1 MKETTDRFTVL
12 TTGKPEKVITKM
24 AVPTIISMLVTAIYN
39 MADTFFVSK
48 IKDVS
53 APAAVGVVFSM
64 MALIQAVGFFFGQGS
79 GNYISRAMGKQDR
92 ESAEAMASTGFFYSF
107 FTGVLITVFGLIF
120 IEPLAL
126 LLGSTETILPYAK
139 EYLGYIL
146 LGSPFIISSFVI
158 NNQLRFQG
166 NASYA
171 MVGLVSGGI
180 LNIILDPIF
189 IFTLKMGTKG
199 AAIATV
205 LSQIFSFFL
214 LIIGTTKGENIRIK
228 LKKFSFNKKY
238 IVEIIK
244 GGLPSLSRQSITSVA
259 SIIFNWVAGGYGDFA
274 IAAIS
279 IVNRIA
285 MFINSAVIGFG
296 QGFQPF
302 CGFNYGAKNFGRVK
316 KGFIFSVKV
325 TTVFLCIMAVFGFI
339 FAPQL
344 IKLFREDTD
353 VVAFGVSMLRFQ
365 CVTFPTFGI
374 IVMANMIM
382 QNLGFVGRATLLS
395 VSRQGIFFI
404 PLVVALPLLFGQTGL
419 EATQSVAD
427 LLSAICAV
435 PLSLYVLK
443 YLKNKEITE
452 ENKR

>member
-1 MKETTDRFTVL
+1 MKETKDKFTLL
-12 TTGKPEKVITKM
+12 TTEKPERVITKM
-24 AVPTIISMLVTAIYN
+24 AIPTIISMLVTAIYN

-79 GNYISRAMGKQDR
+79 GNFISKAMGKQDNK
-92 ESAEAMASTGFFYSF
+92 SAEELASTGFFYSF
-107 FTGVLITVFGLIF
+107 FIGILITVFGLIF

-139 EYLGYIL
+139 QYLGYIL

-180 LNIILDPIF
+180 LNISLDPIF
-189 IFTLKMGTKG
+189 IFTLNMGTKG
-199 AAIATV
+199 AALATV
-205 LSQIFSFFL
+205 VSQIFSFLL
-214 LIIGTTKGENIRIK
+214 LIIGTTQGENIRIK
-228 LKKFSFNKKY
+228 IKNFSFNKRY

-259 SIIFNWVAGGYGDFA
+259 SVTLNWVAGGYGDFA

-279 IVNRIA
+279 IVTRIA

-302 CGFNYGAKNFGRVK
+302 CGFNYGAKKYQRVK
-316 KGFIFSVKV
+316 QGFIFSIKV
-325 TTVFLCIMAVFGFI
+325 TTIFLCVMAVLGFI
-339 FAPQL
+339 FAPPL
-344 IKLFREDTD
+344 IKLFREDPE
-353 VVAFGVSMLRFQ
+353 VVKIGVSLLRFQ
-365 CVTFPTFGI
+365 CLTIPTFGI

-395 VSRQGIFFI
+395 IARQGIFFI
-404 PLVVALPLLFGQTGL
+404 PLVIALPFLFGQTGL
-419 EATQSVAD
+419 EMTQAVAD
-427 LLSAICAV
+427 FLTAVCAI
-435 PLSLYVLK
+435 PFSIHISK

-452 ENKR
+452 ENKK

>member
-1 MKETTDRFTVL
+1 MQETNSKFTLL
-12 TTGKPEKVITKM
+12 TTGKVEKVITKM
-24 AVPTIISMLVTAIYN
+24 AIPTIISMLVTAIYN

-48 IKDVS
+48 IEDVS

-79 GNYISRAMGKQDR
+79 GNFISRAMGKQDKH
-92 ESAEAMASTGFFYSF
+92 SAETMASVGFFYSF
-107 FTGVLITVFGLIF
+107 FIGILIAVFGILF

-126 LLGSTETILPYAK
+126 FLGSTKTILPYAK
-139 EYLGYIL
+139 EYLSYIL

-166 NASYA
+166 NAAYA

-199 AAIATV
+199 AALATV
-205 LSQIFSFFL
+205 VSQIFSFLL
-214 LIIGTTKGENIRIK
+214 LIIGTTRGENIRIK
-228 LKKFSFNKKY
+228 IKNFSFNKKY

-259 SIIFNWVAGGYGDFA
+259 SIVLNWVAGGYGDFA

-279 IVNRIA
+279 IVTRIA

-302 CGFNYGAKNFGRVK
+302 CGFNYGAQNYERVK
-316 KGFIFSVKV
+316 KGFIFSIKV
-325 TTVFLCIMAVFGFI
+325 TTIFLSIMAVLGFI
-339 FAPQL
+339 FAPTL
-344 IKLFREDTD
+344 IKLFREDTE
-353 VVAFGVSMLRFQ
+353 VVDFGVSMLRFQ
-365 CVTFPTFGI
+365 CLTFPTFGI

-382 QNLGFVGRATLLS
+382 QNLGFVGKATLLS
-395 VSRQGIFFI
+395 IARQGIFFL
-404 PLVVALPLLFGQTGL
+404 PLVLIMPYLFGQTGL
-419 EATQSVAD
+419 ESTQSVAD
-427 LLSAICAV
+427 FLSAVCAV

-443 YLKNKEITE
+443 YLNNKQLSK
-452 ENKR
+452 ENSK

>member
-1 MKETTDRFTVL
+1 MKETKDKFTLL
-12 TTGKPEKVITKM
+12 TTEKPERVITKM
-24 AVPTIISMLVTAIYN
+24 AIPTIISMLVTAIYN

-79 GNYISRAMGKQDR
+79 GNFISRAMGKQNKK
-92 ESAEAMASTGFFYSF
+92 SAEEMASTGFFYSF
-107 FTGVLITVFGLIF
+107 FIGILITVFGLIF

-126 LLGSTETILPYAK
+126 LLGSTKTILPYAK
-139 EYLGYIL
+139 QYLGYIL

-189 IFTLKMGTKG
+189 IFTLNMGTKG
-199 AAIATV
+199 AALATV
-205 LSQIFSFFL
+205 VSQIFSFLL
-214 LIIGTTKGENIRIK
+214 LIIGTTRGENIRIK
-228 LKKFSFNKKY
+228 IKNFSFNKKY

-259 SIIFNWVAGGYGDFA
+259 SVILNWVAGGYGDFA

-302 CGFNYGAKNFGRVK
+302 CGFNYGAKKYQRVK
-316 KGFIFSVKV
+316 QGFIFSIKV
-325 TTVFLCIMAVFGFI
+325 TTIFLCVMAVLGFI
-339 FAPQL
+339 FAPPL
-344 IKLFREDTD
+344 IKLFREDPE
-353 VVAFGVSMLRFQ
+353 VVKIGVSLLRFQ
-365 CVTFPTFGI
+365 CLTIPTFGI

-395 VSRQGIFFI
+395 IARQGIFFI
-404 PLVVALPLLFGQTGL
+404 PLVIALPFLFGQTGL
-419 EATQSVAD
+419 EMTQAVAD
-427 LLSAICAV
+427 FLTAVCAI
-435 PLSLYVLK
+435 PFSIYISK

-452 ENKR
+452 ENMR